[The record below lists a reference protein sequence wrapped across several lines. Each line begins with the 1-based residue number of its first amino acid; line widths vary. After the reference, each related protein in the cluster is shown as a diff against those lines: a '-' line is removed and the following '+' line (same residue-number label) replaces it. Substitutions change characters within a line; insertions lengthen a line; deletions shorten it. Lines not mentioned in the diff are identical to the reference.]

1 MACFQG
7 KIRWKRQRKR
17 EIKII
22 VPFRSYPTRNI
33 KLQKNSKKIK
43 RIPFWLLFKP
53 NLDGKGRERKKIKI
67 NVPLRYYLMGYRKF
81 QKNSKQIKKYHYR
94 IISSQIRLEKAEKER
109 K

>member
-1 MACFQG
+1 MEKAE
-7 KIRWKRQRKR
+7 KER
-17 EIKII
+17 IKII

-81 QKNSKQIKKYHYR
+81 QKNSKQIKKYHYGV
-94 IISSQIRLEKAEKER
+94 ISSQIRLEKAEKER

>member
-1 MACFQG
+1 MEKAE
-7 KIRWKRQRKR
+7 KER
-17 EIKII
+17 IKII

-33 KLQKNSKKIK
+33 KLQKNNKKIK

-53 NLDGKGRERKKIKI
+53 NLDGKRRERKKIKI

-81 QKNSKQIKKYHYR
+81 QKNSKQIKKYHYG